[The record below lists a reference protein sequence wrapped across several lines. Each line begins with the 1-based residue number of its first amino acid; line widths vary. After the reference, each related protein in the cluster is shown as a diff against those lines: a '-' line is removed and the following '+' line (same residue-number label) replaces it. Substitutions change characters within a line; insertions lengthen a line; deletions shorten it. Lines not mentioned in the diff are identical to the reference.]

1 MKRSTVV
8 PVAVGIAAAL
18 LVATVG
24 STITDLG
31 PWYKSLLQPSWSPPD
46 WAFPVGW
53 TTIYV
58 LTVSAGVTAW
68 RHADGRQRE
77 RVIGLFALNGFLNI
91 GWSLLFIGLRR
102 PDWALFETAAFWLS
116 IVALIVVAARSS
128 TLARVLLLPYLMW
141 VTFASAINAAVVQL
155 NGPFV

>member
-8 PVAVGIAAAL
+8 PVVVGIAAAL

-58 LTVSAGVTAW
+58 LTTIAGITAW
-68 RHADGRQRE
+68 RHAQGRHRE
-77 RVIGLFALNGFLNI
+77 RIIQLFAFNGFLNI
-91 GWSLLFIGLRR
+91 GWSLLFFGLRR
-102 PDWALFETAAFWLS
+102 PDWALFETVAFWLS
-116 IVALIVVAARSS
+116 IVALIVVAARTS
-128 TLARVLLLPYLMW
+128 TLARVLLLPYLVW
-141 VTFASAINAAVVQL
+141 VTYASAINLAVVQL
-155 NGPFV
+155 NGPFA